1 MEQDSKELYIIL
13 VYAVFGQYSG
23 LNLNQYSVAS
33 PCRTICTVCGLAA
46 SSPCPDFCH
55 TGRLVLIFVNPHKYG
70 FELVGK
76 QQKRKHRPFFWAVSE
91 SVIIYADPSG

>member
-23 LNLNQYSVAS
+23 LNLNQYGVAS
-33 PCRTICTVCGLAA
+33 PGTICTICGF
-46 SSPCPDFCH
+46 SPCPD
-55 TGRLVLIFVNPHKYG
+55 LNLIHYKYG

>member
-1 MEQDSKELYIIL
+1 MPRL
-13 VYAVFGQYSG
+13 AVLFVLS
-23 LNLNQYSVAS
+23 
-33 PCRTICTVCGLAA
+33 AA
-46 SSPCPDFCH
+46 SSPCPD
-55 TGRLVLIFVNPHKYG
+55 LNLIHYKYG

>member
-23 LNLNQYSVAS
+23 LNLNQYSVAL
-33 PCRTICTVCGLAA
+33 PCRTICTVCG
-46 SSPCPDFCH
+46 FI
-55 TGRLVLIFVNPHKYG
+55 VLSDLNLIPYTNG

>member
-33 PCRTICTVCGLAA
+33 PCRTICTVCGFIAL
-46 SSPCPDFCH
+46 SD
-55 TGRLVLIFVNPHKYG
+55 LNLIHYKYG